1 MKTLRF
7 KYHGRLPVLSKNS
20 PRSKA
25 LESVCLFRFHLPSIA
40 TQSLKGGGVETG

>member
-7 KYHGRLPVLSKNS
+7 KHHGHLPILSKNS

-25 LESVCLFRFHLPSIA
+25 FESVCLLRFDLPPIA
-40 TQSLKGGGVETG
+40 TQSLKGGRIETG